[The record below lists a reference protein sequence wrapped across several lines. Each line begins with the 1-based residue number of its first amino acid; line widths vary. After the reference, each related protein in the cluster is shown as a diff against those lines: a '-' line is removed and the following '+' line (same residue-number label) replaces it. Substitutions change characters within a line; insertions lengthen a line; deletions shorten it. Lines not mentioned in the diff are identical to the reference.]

1 MVLENQLGIADEA
14 ELARAEEKISK
25 EKALELFEKGMLDTF
40 GAGTFQE
47 LARIHGYL
55 FGEIYAFAGKIR
67 TVNCGPSL
75 PGGKRKKYADMA
87 GCYIKEGI
95 EAGGELKPRRSGGLS
110 SCHGTEPNQG
120 CGDQDF
126 AERSPYR

>member
-40 GAGTFQE
+40 GAGT
-47 LARIHGYL
+47 
-55 FGEIYAFAGKIR
+55 
-67 TVNCGPSL
+67 VNCGPSL

-95 EAGGELKPRRSGGLS
+95 EAGGELEPRRSGGLS